1 MKRIASRAAVAVLTL
16 GCATVAQAV
25 PIKFDFSGVVYATS
39 PDGVAWAGQLASA
52 QFLLETDSLFQIE
65 TNGQVP
71 SAFFAD
77 RERESPNRPNPVLG
91 NVSIGSDS
99 FSMNDFAS
107 GYGGIVFND
116 DCAPPVCGGNA
127 YENWNVQLFGATY
140 PIPGNIPD
148 GLMMTRSLAFSSL
161 PVYGPEGPLPTDFFD
176 VTTVKPEDILTLPL
190 LQTIGLFQ
198 QSTYN
203 CQDGNCTQLSSMV
216 ANFAVDSVTREA
228 VATAVPEPG
237 TLELMAMALAGLWMF
252 RRRAR
257 VLRAG

>member
-1 MKRIASRAAVAVLTL
+1 MKRIASRAAVAALTL
-16 GCATVAQAV
+16 GCASLAQAV
-25 PIKFDFSGVVYATS
+25 PVKIDFSGLVVATS
-39 PDGVAWAGQLASA
+39 LESVAWAGQLASA

-65 TNGQVP
+65 SNGQVP

-77 RERESPNRPNPVLG
+77 RDLENLNRPNPVLG
-91 NVSIGSDS
+91 NITIGSDS

-116 DCAPPVCGGNA
+116 DCAPPVCGGIA
-127 YENWNVQLFGATY
+127 YENWNVQMNVATR
-140 PIPGNIPD
+140 PSPGDIPD
-148 GLMMTRSLAFSSL
+148 GLMMTRYLAFSSV
-161 PVYGPEGPLPTDFFD
+161 PIYGPDGPLPTDFFD

-190 LQTIGLFQ
+190 LQTIGFFQ

-216 ANFAVDSVTREA
+216 ANFAVDSVTREV

-237 TLELMAMALAGLWMF
+237 TLELVALALAGLWLLG
-252 RRRAR
+252 RRAR